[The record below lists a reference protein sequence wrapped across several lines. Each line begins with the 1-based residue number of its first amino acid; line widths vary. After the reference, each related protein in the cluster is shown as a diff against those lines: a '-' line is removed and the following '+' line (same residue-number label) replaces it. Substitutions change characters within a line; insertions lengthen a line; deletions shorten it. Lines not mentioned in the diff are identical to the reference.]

1 MKYFVK
7 GTWLDPIVYHYE
19 YEENYMEFTT
29 SEFNK
34 LLKQSQ
40 DHNFSEFL
48 RLDKID
54 DDAMYFSYEAY

>member
-7 GTWLDPIVYHYE
+7 GIMLDTIVYHPE
-19 YEENYMEFTT
+19 YDENYMEFTT

-40 DHNFSEFL
+40 GYNFSEFL
-48 RLDKID
+48 RLDKIED
-54 DDAMYFSYEAY
+54 GAMYFSYEAY

>member
-7 GTWLDPIVYHYE
+7 GTMLDTIVYHPE

-40 DHNFSEFL
+40 GYNFSEFL
-48 RLDKID
+48 RLDKIENG
-54 DDAMYFSYEAY
+54 AMYFSYEAY